1 MEFDT
6 SIPIKL
12 LSESRFPPHKHR
24 NMEESLGEMFKV
36 TSLNDSVWKSKTRN
50 MVVGKDMWLLMH
62 YGKDIH
68 DKIDASTW
76 EVMHLK
82 TSTYIR
88 CFIDMSPYNNFNDE
102 TQTDDLLTT
111 RFLEVHMEDFFE
123 P

>member
-1 MEFDT
+1 MEVEDERCVGMQGF
-6 SIPIKL
+6 
-12 LSESRFPPHKHR
+12 
-24 NMEESLGEMFKV
+24 
-36 TSLNDSVWKSKTRN
+36 
-50 MVVGKDMWLLMH
+50 VVAGQYAKDRP
-62 YGKDIH
+62 

-82 TSTYIR
+82 TTTYIR